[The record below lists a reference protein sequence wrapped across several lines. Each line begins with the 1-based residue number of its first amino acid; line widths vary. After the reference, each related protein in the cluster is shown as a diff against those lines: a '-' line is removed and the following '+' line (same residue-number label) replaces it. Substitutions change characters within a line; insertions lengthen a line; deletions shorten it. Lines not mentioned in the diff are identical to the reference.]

1 MTQETKVTYAMR
13 RYAAEIFRLQE
24 DVDYVGLTDLAEEV
38 NSSLQAAS
46 RMIGRLK
53 SAGMIEHE
61 PYHGVRLTAA
71 GQTVAMPAIRRHRL
85 AELFLVRQL
94 GFGWDE
100 VHAITDQ
107 FELGINERIEDQ
119 IDRQLGHPSRCPHG
133 EPIPDKQGRMPDLQ
147 DASLVDLEP
156 GRVYRISRVREH
168 EPAKLRYLAELKL
181 LPDAAFKLLSF
192 SPFEGPVRIQIG
204 RDEQVLSY
212 ELAASLWVYPA

>member
-46 RMIGRLK
+46 SMIGRLK

-181 LPDAAFKLLSF
+181 LPDAVFKLLSF